1 MSKNVNVNGKDY
13 TGVSQVQLKT
23 AEGGTALFKDVDE
36 ITVPSGTKTITE
48 NGTHDVTNYAQVA
61 VNVESG
67 GGDAE
72 DYERF
77 ARLMTGDYLG
87 VSLDN
92 TSFVVPEG
100 TTNIRSKMF
109 YQVRG
114 DADTVIDVTLPD
126 TVERIETEAFDYA
139 TTIRI
144 GKLPPNLKYLGKA
157 FCYARNIF
165 SGTELEIPASLETL
179 NGLAFYLCN
188 CAALATITFKG
199 TPTSIA
205 NNALQNDRITT
216 INVPWAEGAV
226 ANAPWGATNATIN
239 YNYTG
244 A

>member
-77 ARLMTGDYLG
+77 ARLMTGDYAG
-87 VSLDN
+87 VTLDN

-100 TTNIRSKMF
+100 TTKIRQQMF
-109 YQVRG
+109 YGVRYDS
-114 DADTVIDVTLPD
+114 DAVINVSLPD
-126 TVERIETEAFDYA
+126 TVKSIDTEAFGYA
-139 TTIRI
+139 GTVCI
-144 GKLPPNLKYLGKA
+144 GQLPPNLETLGKA
-157 FCYARNIF
+157 FGYARNIF
-165 SGTELEIPASLETL
+165 SGTELEIPASLKTL
-179 NGLAFYLCN
+179 TSLTFYQCN

-205 NNALQNDRITT
+205 NNALQNDNIRT